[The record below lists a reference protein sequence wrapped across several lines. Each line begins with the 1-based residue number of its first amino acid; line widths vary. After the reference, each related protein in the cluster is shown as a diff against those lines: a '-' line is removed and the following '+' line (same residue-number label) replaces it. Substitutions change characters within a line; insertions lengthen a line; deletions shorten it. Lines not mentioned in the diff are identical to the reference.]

1 MKTIVLVIFTTLKFW
16 IMHRT
21 TQLGALSK
29 KDTQFT
35 FQLAFRIKS
44 LDDPAIA
51 MQIYVH
57 NHGAMVPHLAKIYGN
72 DFQTVFARIGSF
84 IGNGF
89 EISRTNYTELNRED
103 FECSD
108 DRELYDD
115 AHPGWVKS
123 PDGSKNLED
132 CIEEYFHR
140 ELECLLPWGKKIF
153 RIYMEIYLLFD
164 ANT

>member
-1 MKTIVLVIFTTLKFW
+1 M
-16 IMHRT
+16 
-21 TQLGALSK
+21 
-29 KDTQFT
+29 
-35 FQLAFRIKS
+35 AFRIKS

-89 EISRTNYTELNRED
+89 EISRTNYTELNRDD

-108 DRELYDD
+108 DKELYDD

-123 PDGSKNLED
+123 PDGPKDLED

-140 ELECLLPWGKKIF
+140 ELECLLPWGKKIQILWKF
-153 RIYMEIYLLFD
+153 TSFGVLYLGYLSIYPIGKKLNNY
-164 ANT
+164 TYY